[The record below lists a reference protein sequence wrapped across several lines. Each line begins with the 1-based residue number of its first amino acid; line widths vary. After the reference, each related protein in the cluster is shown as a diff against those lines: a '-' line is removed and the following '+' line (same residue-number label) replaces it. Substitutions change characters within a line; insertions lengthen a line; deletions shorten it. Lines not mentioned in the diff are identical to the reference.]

1 MPETRAYHHCVMAD
15 PRDPKAKPPA
25 ASWPTQTPAAG
36 GRTPAQPS
44 AKTAAEGRTAGRV
57 KHDERGNAVW
67 DWLKETGRFCV
78 ESTSAL
84 LRRLEVPELRV
95 EGQKDEALR
104 LEDEGGRDQGGGY
117 DPYNQKTPAGTSAR
131 KVSKPPTRK

>member
-1 MPETRAYHHCVMAD
+1 MSD
-15 PRDPKAKPPA
+15 PRDPKEKPTG
-25 ASWPTQTPAAG
+25 SRWPIQAPT
-36 GRTPAQPS
+36 PS
-44 AKTAAEGRTAGRV
+44 ASALPKSDAKAPVDARTAGRV

-95 EGQKDEALR
+95 EGHKDEALR
-104 LEDEGGRDQGGGY
+104 LESDGGRDQGGGY
-117 DPYNQKTPAGTSAR
+117 DPYNQKTSARALAR